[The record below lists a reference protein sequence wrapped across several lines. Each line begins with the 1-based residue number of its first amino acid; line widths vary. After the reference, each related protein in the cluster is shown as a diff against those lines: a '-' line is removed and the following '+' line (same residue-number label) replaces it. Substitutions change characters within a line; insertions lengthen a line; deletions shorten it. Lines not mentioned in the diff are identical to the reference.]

1 MLNDLEQGREH
12 YARRAWLDAF
22 ASLSRADKGSQLD
35 GEDLERLATA
45 AYLTGYDDEYLA
57 ALDRAHRAYV
67 DAGAGLR
74 AARCAFWLGLRF
86 LFRGEV
92 GPATGW
98 FARAHRLLEHEHD
111 ECVEQGYLLLP
122 QAQQQINVGDSQLA
136 YDTAAR
142 AASIGERCGEPDLIA
157 IARHLQGRTLLEQGQ
172 IEPGLALLDEAMVA
186 VTAGELSP
194 IVTGLIYCSV
204 IEGCQQVYALGRAR
218 EWTTALAQWCDEQ
231 PELVAFTGICRVH
244 RAEIMQ
250 LHGAWREATEEAQR
264 ACERCIQTGSRQTVA
279 AAFYQQAEI
288 HRLRG
293 DFVAAEEAYRNAS
306 EWGRDPQPGL
316 ALVRLAQGRSDVAAA
331 AIRRVL
337 SGTKDPLQRTRL
349 LPAHTEIMLA
359 VGDVEEARAASAEL
373 REIAQRLETGTP
385 GVLGALA
392 AQAEGSV
399 ALASGHSQEALVAL
413 RRAWRVW
420 QQIDATYLAACVR
433 VQLGL
438 ACRALGDED
447 GSTLDFEAAR
457 AAFERLGAA
466 SDLARLDSLTA
477 KARSN
482 GHRGLT
488 VRELQV
494 LRLVAE
500 GKTNKVIAAELV
512 LSEKTIDRHVS
523 KIFDKLDVPSRAAA
537 TAYAYAH
544 QLI

>member
-1 MLNDLEQGREH
+1 MLKDLEQGREH
-12 YARRAWLDAF
+12 YERRAWLEAYR
-22 ASLSRADKGSQLD
+22 SLSRADEAGPLE
-35 GEDLERLATA
+35 GEDLERLATS
-45 AYLTGYDDEYLA
+45 AYLAGYDDAYLA
-57 ALDRAHRAYV
+57 ALDRAHRTYL
-67 DAGAGLR
+67 DASAGLR

-98 FARAHRLLEHEHD
+98 LARAQRLLEHEHD
-111 ECVEQGYLLLP
+111 ECVEHGYLLLP
-122 QAQQQINVGDSQLA
+122 LAQQQINAGDSQVA
-136 YDTAAR
+136 YATAAR
-142 AASIGERCGEPDLIA
+142 AAEIGERCREPDLIA

-194 IVTGLIYCSV
+194 IVTGLVYCSV

-218 EWTTALAQWCDEQ
+218 EWTTALAQWCDDQ
-231 PELVAFTGICRVH
+231 PELMAFTGICRVH

-250 LHGAWREATEEAQR
+250 LRGAWREAAEEAQR
-264 ACERCIQTGSRQTVA
+264 ACERCIQTGSRQAVA

-293 DFVAAEEAYRNAS
+293 AFAAAEEDYRKAS

-316 ALVRLAQGRSDVAAA
+316 ALMRLAQGRSDVAAA
-331 AIRRVL
+331 AMRRAL
-337 SGTKDPLQRTRL
+337 SSTKDPLQRTRL

-359 VGDVEEARAASAEL
+359 AGDLDEAHAASAEL
-373 REIAQRLETGTP
+373 QEIAQRIETGAT
-385 GVLGALA
+385 GVLGAMA
-392 AQAEGSV
+392 AQALGSV
-399 ALASGHSQEALVAL
+399 ALASGDPHEALVSL

-420 QQIDATYLAACVR
+420 QQIDATYLAARVR

-447 GSTLDFEAAR
+447 GSTLDFDAAR
-457 AAFERLGAA
+457 AAFERLGAT
-466 SDLARLDSLTA
+466 SDLARLHSLTA
-477 KARSN
+477 KTRTN

-488 VRELQV
+488 ARELQV

-500 GKTNKVIAAELV
+500 GKTNKVIAAELF